1 MQRLRIRG
9 RRSVQINWDYS
20 KYFYITAVILI
31 VVAFFVANVEIKSQ
45 MANISAIFII
55 ALSLPCYTAMI
66 LWLGWKKGLVTI
78 VIFSIYALIIETL
91 AIITGFPYSPFEY
104 TGLIGTKV
112 FGYTPFTVPF
122 AYVPLFLGCI
132 YLAGNMTILKNG
144 SKDIKSGETPLGPK
158 IHFIAATALLV
169 LAADL
174 VLDPA
179 AVALNFWNYLWPGFF
194 YDVPLANFLGW
205 ILTGALA
212 SGLALL
218 VLGASLEQPPPRGV
232 VSSLFLILSFW
243 SAVCFYLG
251 LLIPGLIGVIFLIY
265 ILKETGGHVGDF
277 SRN

>member
-1 MQRLRIRG
+1 MG
-9 RRSVQINWDYS
+9 SINRDYS
-20 KYFYITAVILI
+20 KYFYLTAIILI
-31 VVAFFVANVEIKSQ
+31 IVAFFVANVEINPQ

-55 ALSLPCYTAMI
+55 ALSLPCYAAMI

-78 VIFSIYALIIETL
+78 LVFSIYALVIETL

-104 TGLIGTKV
+104 TGLIGAKV

-132 YLAGNMTILKNG
+132 YLAGKLTWLKDGENRVRSIRS
-144 SKDIKSGETPLGPK
+144 SKLL
-158 IHFIAATALLV
+158 FVAATAILV

-179 AVALNFWNYLWPGFF
+179 AVALNFWKYLWPGFF
-194 YDVPLANFLGW
+194 YGVPFLNFLGW

-218 VLGASLEQPPPRGV
+218 VLGVSLEKTQPTAL
-232 VSSLFLILSFW
+232 VSSLFLILCFW
-243 SAVCFYLG
+243 SAVDFYLG
-251 LLIPGLIGVIFLIY
+251 LLVPGVIGVIFIIY
-265 ILKETGGHVGDF
+265 ILQTTQKRVGDF
-277 SRN
+277 SN

>member
-1 MQRLRIRG
+1 MNRINR
-9 RRSVQINWDYS
+9 DYS
-20 KYFYITAVILI
+20 KYFYITTVILI
-31 VVAFFVANVEIKSQ
+31 IVAFFLANVKINPQ
-45 MANISAIFII
+45 MSNISAIFII
-55 ALSLPCYTAMI
+55 ALSLPCYVAMI

-78 VIFSIYALIIETL
+78 VVFSIYALVIETL

-104 TGLIGTKV
+104 TGLIGAKV

-132 YLAGNMTILKNG
+132 YLAGKLTFFKTG
-144 SKDIKSGETPLGPK
+144 SKELEAKQSKLRLPIL
-158 IHFIAATALLV
+158 FISATAFLV

-194 YDVPLANFLGW
+194 YGVPLMNFLGW
-205 ILTGALA
+205 LLTGALA

-218 VLGASLEQPPPRGV
+218 IMRPSQLQIPPRGV

-243 SAVCFYLG
+243 SAICFYLG
-251 LLIPGLIGVIFLIY
+251 LIIPGLIGVIFLIY
-265 ILKETGGHVGDF
+265 ILKDTGGRVGDF
-277 SRN
+277 SKN

>member
-1 MQRLRIRG
+1 MNRIK
-9 RRSVQINWDYS
+9 QDYS
-20 KYFYITAVILI
+20 KYFYLTAVILI
-31 VVAFFVANVEIKSQ
+31 IVAFFVANVEINPQ
-45 MANISAIFII
+45 MSNISAIFII
-55 ALSLPCYTAMI
+55 ALSLPCYAAMV
-66 LWLGWKKGLVTI
+66 LWLGWKKGLITI
-78 VIFSIYALIIETL
+78 VVFSIYALVLETL

-104 TGLIGTKV
+104 TGLIGAKV

-132 YLAGNMTILKNG
+132 YLAGHLTLLKDWNKNTIL
-144 SKDIKSGETPLGPK
+144 PK
-158 IHFIAATALLV
+158 LLFIAATAFLV

-179 AVALNFWNYLWPGFF
+179 AVALNFWKYLWPGFF
-194 YDVPLANFLGW
+194 YQVPLMNFLGW

-218 VLGASLEQPPPRGV
+218 VLGESLEQSPPRGV
-232 VSSLFLILSFW
+232 VSSLFLILTFW

-251 LLIPGLIGVIFLIY
+251 LLIPGLIGVIFVIY

-277 SRN
+277 SQN